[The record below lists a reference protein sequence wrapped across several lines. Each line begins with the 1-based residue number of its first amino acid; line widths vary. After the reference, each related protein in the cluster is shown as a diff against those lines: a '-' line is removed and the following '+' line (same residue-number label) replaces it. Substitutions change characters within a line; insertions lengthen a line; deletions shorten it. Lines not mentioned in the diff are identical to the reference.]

1 MGADNQDSCIVTYE
15 QEDIDNLKIYTS
27 KFEKI
32 QNQLISENKQSVDDS
47 YNHEWVKKI
56 FSENEFDILF
66 VKMGGLNNVIRYS
79 ATQLAESMLD
89 IIKAE
94 NE

>member
-1 MGADNQDSCIVTYE
+1 MNR
-15 QEDIDNLKIYTS
+15 
-27 KFEKI
+27 
-32 QNQLISENKQSVDDS
+32 EN
-47 YNHEWVKKI
+47 EKKI
-56 FSENEFDILF
+56 FSEKEFEILF